1 MSQCFSYFLHVVRAS
16 VTQCSPYLTIARALM
31 QKHSF
36 QGGSGSFLFNAVR
49 AGAYWHKFLAFMYMH
64 LLNKISKL
72 GNMANFDH
80 FAKAIER
87 QNGQKLAEF
96 EGEGQKGQKRICPT
110 ILMMTKGKA
119 HQAVKGIFIY
129 F

>member
-1 MSQCFSYFLHVVRAS
+1 MRSCRSTHFKAVQVVL
-16 VTQCSPYLTIARALM
+16 CSMRYVPVHTGTKY
-31 QKHSF
+31 
-36 QGGSGSFLFNAVR
+36 V
-49 AGAYWHKFLAFMYMH
+49 AFMYMH

-96 EGEGQKGQKRICPT
+96 EGERQKGQKRICPK

>member
-1 MSQCFSYFLHVVRAS
+1 
-16 VTQCSPYLTIARALM
+16 M

-36 QGGSGSFLFNAVR
+36 QGGSGSFVFNAVR
-49 AGAYWHKFLAFMYMH
+49 AGAYWHKLLAFMYMH

-72 GNMANFDH
+72 ENMANFDH

-96 EGEGQKGQKRICPT
+96 EGERQKDQKRICPT
-110 ILMMTKGKA
+110 ILMMTKDKA
-119 HQAVKGIFIY
+119 HQAVKEYLYIFNQY
-129 F
+129 